1 MVYKIKN
8 IKRRKSLNKMRS
20 KNLVSIKKLKKYIKK
35 YYILIILNILL
46 ALVSSAVSAAPVTL
60 IKKLFD
66 KGIHGKN
73 ETAILYAVGGMILL
87 SILGA
92 FLVYWTTM
100 LSGKISSSI
109 YKNIV
114 DDLYVKI
121 QSLDMEYFSRTKVGE
136 LMTKVLND
144 PANVNTFILE
154 FFEFLKYI
162 FTAISYLVIAIHTDW
177 KLTIGM
183 FVSAPILMI
192 TVKKYSKKLKK
203 SGKERQETT
212 GILNSKLQETL
223 SGIRV
228 IRAFATEK
236 QEIHNFK
243 KISLELKKVVMKT
256 VGYNAKSNSVSEA
269 LNYIMVAIL
278 LLFGGYR
285 ILRGRVFTT
294 GDFITIMTSI
304 GSMYTP
310 IRRSANIYNSLSTNI
325 PSIGRIFEILDVV
338 PEIADAPDCVKFEEF
353 RSDITFENVDF
364 RYKDNDEKILKNIN
378 LVAKKGETVALV
390 GNSGGGKSTLV
401 NLIPRFFDVDA
412 GMITIDGINVKDYKI
427 KSLRKKIGIVPQETF
442 LFGGT
447 VLENIKYGNQKASV
461 EEVIEAAKKAN
472 AHEFIEKLEQGY
484 ETEIGER
491 GVKLSGGQKQRIS
504 IARAI
509 LENPQIL
516 ILDEATS
523 ALDNESEQLV
533 QDALEKLMKGKTTF
547 VIAHRLSTIINSDK
561 IVVIQQGEIKEVGSH
576 EELLDKDGI
585 YKSLY
590 NKSFK
595 N

>member
-1 MVYKIKN
+1 MKILKSEDFLMV
-8 IKRRKSLNKMRS
+8 
-20 KNLVSIKKLKKYIKK
+20 KKLKKYVKK

-46 ALVSSAVSAAPVTL
+46 ALVSSAVSATPVTL
-60 IKKLFD
+60 IKRLFD
-66 KGIHGKN
+66 RGIQGKD
-73 ETAILYAVGGMILL
+73 EKDILYAAGGMILL
-87 SILGA
+87 SVLGA
-92 FLVYWTTM
+92 FLVYWTTI

-121 QSLDMEYFSRTKVGE
+121 QSLDMEYFSTTKVGE

-154 FFEFLKYI
+154 FFEFLKYV
-162 FTAISYLVIAIHTDW
+162 FTAISYLVIAIRIDW
-177 KLTIGM
+177 KLTLGM
-183 FVSAPILMI
+183 FIVAPILMT

-203 SGKERQETT
+203 SGKERQEAT
-212 GILNSKLQETL
+212 GTLNSKLQETL

-269 LNYIMVAIL
+269 LNYVMMAIL

-294 GDFITIMTSI
+294 GDFLTIMSAI

-310 IRRSANIYNSLSTNI
+310 VRRSANIYNSLSTNI

-338 PEIADAPDCVKFEEF
+338 PEIADAPDCVNFEEF
-353 RSDITFENVDF
+353 KSDITFENADF
-364 RYKDNDEKILKNIN
+364 SYKDSDEKVLKNIN

-401 NLIPRFFDVDA
+401 NLIPRFFDVT
-412 GMITIDGINVKDYKI
+412 GGKITIDGIDVKNYKI

-447 VLENIKYGNQKASV
+447 ILENIRYANQNASV
-461 EEVIEAAKKAN
+461 EEVVEAAKMAN

-491 GVKLSGGQKQRIS
+491 GIKLSGGQKQRIS

-561 IVVIQQGEIKEVGSH
+561 IVVIQQGEIRETGTH

>member
-1 MVYKIKN
+1 MKILKSEDFLMV
-8 IKRRKSLNKMRS
+8 
-20 KNLVSIKKLKKYIKK
+20 KKLKKYVKK

-46 ALVSSAVSAAPVTL
+46 ALVSSAVSATPVTL
-60 IKKLFD
+60 IKRLFD
-66 KGIHGKN
+66 RGIQGKD
-73 ETAILYAVGGMILL
+73 EKDILYAAGGMILL
-87 SILGA
+87 SVLGA
-92 FLVYWTTM
+92 FLVYWTTI

-121 QSLDMEYFSRTKVGE
+121 QSLDMEYFSTTKVGE

-154 FFEFLKYI
+154 FFEFLKYV
-162 FTAISYLVIAIHTDW
+162 FTAISYLVIAIRIDW
-177 KLTIGM
+177 KLTLGM
-183 FVSAPILMI
+183 FIVAPILMT

-203 SGKERQETT
+203 SGKERQEAT
-212 GILNSKLQETL
+212 GTLNSKLQETL

-243 KISLELKKVVMKT
+243 KISLELKKVVMKP

-269 LNYIMVAIL
+269 LNYVMMAIL

-294 GDFITIMTSI
+294 GDFLTIMSAI

-310 IRRSANIYNSLSTNI
+310 VRRSANIYNSLSTNI

-338 PEIADAPDCVKFEEF
+338 PEIADAPDCVNFEEF
-353 RSDITFENVDF
+353 KSDITFENADF
-364 RYKDNDEKILKNIN
+364 SYKDSDEKVLKNIN

-401 NLIPRFFDVDA
+401 NLIPRFFDVT
-412 GMITIDGINVKDYKI
+412 GGKITIDGIDVKNYKI

-447 VLENIKYGNQKASV
+447 ILENIRYANQNASV

-491 GVKLSGGQKQRIS
+491 GIKLSGGQKQRIS

-561 IVVIQQGEIKEVGSH
+561 IVVIQQGEIRETGTH
-576 EELLDKDGI
+576 EELLNKDGI

>member
-1 MVYKIKN
+1 MKILKSEDFLMV
-8 IKRRKSLNKMRS
+8 
-20 KNLVSIKKLKKYIKK
+20 KKLKKYVKK

-46 ALVSSAVSAAPVTL
+46 ALISSAVSAAPVTL

-338 PEIADAPDCVKFEEF
+338 PEIADAPDCVNFEEF

>member
-1 MVYKIKN
+1 MKILKSEDFLMV
-8 IKRRKSLNKMRS
+8 
-20 KNLVSIKKLKKYIKK
+20 KKLKKYIKK

-269 LNYIMVAIL
+269 LNYVMMAIL

-294 GDFITIMTSI
+294 GDFLTIMSAI

-310 IRRSANIYNSLSTNI
+310 VRRSANIYNSLSTNI

>member
-1 MVYKIKN
+1 MKILKSEDFLMV
-8 IKRRKSLNKMRS
+8 
-20 KNLVSIKKLKKYIKK
+20 KKLKKYVKK

-46 ALVSSAVSAAPVTL
+46 ALVSSAVSATPVTL
-60 IKKLFD
+60 IKRLFD
-66 KGIHGKN
+66 RGIQGKD
-73 ETAILYAVGGMILL
+73 EKDILYAAGGMILL
-87 SILGA
+87 SVLGA
-92 FLVYWTTM
+92 FLVYWTTI

-162 FTAISYLVIAIHTDW
+162 FTAISFLVIAIHTDW

-294 GDFITIMTSI
+294 GDFLTIMSAI

-310 IRRSANIYNSLSTNI
+310 VRRSANIYNSLSTNI

>member
-1 MVYKIKN
+1 MKILKSEDFLMV
-8 IKRRKSLNKMRS
+8 
-20 KNLVSIKKLKKYIKK
+20 KKLKKYIKK

-338 PEIADAPDCVKFEEF
+338 PEIADVPDCIKFEEF

-412 GMITIDGINVKDYKI
+412 GMITIDGINVKNYKI

>member
-1 MVYKIKN
+1 MKILKSEDFLMV
-8 IKRRKSLNKMRS
+8 
-20 KNLVSIKKLKKYIKK
+20 KKLKKYVKK

-46 ALVSSAVSAAPVTL
+46 ALVSSAVSATPVTL
-60 IKKLFD
+60 IKRLFD
-66 KGIHGKN
+66 RGIQGKD
-73 ETAILYAVGGMILL
+73 EKDILYAAGGMILL
-87 SILGA
+87 SVLGA
-92 FLVYWTTM
+92 FLVYWTTI

-121 QSLDMEYFSRTKVGE
+121 QSLDMEYFSTTKVGE

-154 FFEFLKYI
+154 FFEFLKYV
-162 FTAISYLVIAIHTDW
+162 FTAISYLVIAIRIDW
-177 KLTIGM
+177 KLTLGM
-183 FVSAPILMI
+183 FIVAPILMT

-203 SGKERQETT
+203 SGKERQEAT
-212 GILNSKLQETL
+212 GTLNSKLQETL

-236 QEIHNFK
+236 QEIRNFK

-269 LNYIMVAIL
+269 LNYVMMAIL

-294 GDFITIMTSI
+294 GDFLTIMSAI

-310 IRRSANIYNSLSTNI
+310 VRRSANIYNSLSTNI

-338 PEIADAPDCVKFEEF
+338 PEIADAPDCVNFEEF
-353 RSDITFENVDF
+353 KSDITFENADF
-364 RYKDNDEKILKNIN
+364 SYKDSDEKVLKNIN

-401 NLIPRFFDVDA
+401 NLIPRFFDVT
-412 GMITIDGINVKDYKI
+412 GGKITIDGIDVKNYKI

-447 VLENIKYGNQKASV
+447 ILENIRYANQNASV
-461 EEVIEAAKKAN
+461 EEVVEAAKMAN

-491 GVKLSGGQKQRIS
+491 GIKLSGGQKQRIS

-561 IVVIQQGEIKEVGSH
+561 IIVIQQGEIRETGTH

>member
-1 MVYKIKN
+1 MKILKSEDFLMV
-8 IKRRKSLNKMRS
+8 
-20 KNLVSIKKLKKYIKK
+20 KKLKKYVKK

-46 ALVSSAVSAAPVTL
+46 ALVSSAVSATPVTL
-60 IKKLFD
+60 IKRLFD
-66 KGIHGKN
+66 RGIQGKD
-73 ETAILYAVGGMILL
+73 EKDILYAAGGMILL
-87 SILGA
+87 SVLGA
-92 FLVYWTTM
+92 FLVYWTTI

-121 QSLDMEYFSRTKVGE
+121 QSLDMEYFSTTKVGE

-154 FFEFLKYI
+154 FFEFIKYV
-162 FTAISYLVIAIHTDW
+162 FTAISYLVIAIRIDW
-177 KLTIGM
+177 KLTLGM
-183 FVSAPILMI
+183 FIVAPILMT

-203 SGKERQETT
+203 SGKERQEAT
-212 GILNSKLQETL
+212 GTLNSKLQETL

-236 QEIHNFK
+236 QEIRNFK

-269 LNYIMVAIL
+269 LNYVMMAIL

-294 GDFITIMTSI
+294 GDFLTIMSAI

-310 IRRSANIYNSLSTNI
+310 VRRSANIYNSLSTNI

-338 PEIADAPDCVKFEEF
+338 PEIADAPDCVNFEEF
-353 RSDITFENVDF
+353 KSDITFENADF
-364 RYKDNDEKILKNIN
+364 SYKDSDEKVLKNIN

-401 NLIPRFFDVDA
+401 NLIPRFFDVT
-412 GMITIDGINVKDYKI
+412 GGKITIDGIDVKNYKI

-447 VLENIKYGNQKASV
+447 ILENIRYANKNASV

-491 GVKLSGGQKQRIS
+491 GIKLSGGQKQRIS

-561 IVVIQQGEIKEVGSH
+561 IVVIQQGEIRETGTH
-576 EELLDKDGI
+576 EELLNKDGI

>member
-1 MVYKIKN
+1 MKILKSEDFLMV
-8 IKRRKSLNKMRS
+8 
-20 KNLVSIKKLKKYIKK
+20 KKLKKYVKK

-60 IKKLFD
+60 IKRLFD
-66 KGIHGKN
+66 RGIQGKD
-73 ETAILYAVGGMILL
+73 EKDILYAAGGMILL
-87 SILGA
+87 SVLGA
-92 FLVYWTTM
+92 FLVYWTTI

-121 QSLDMEYFSRTKVGE
+121 QSLDMEYFSTTKVGE

-154 FFEFLKYI
+154 FFEFLKYV
-162 FTAISYLVIAIHTDW
+162 FTAISYLVIAIRIDW
-177 KLTIGM
+177 KLTLGM
-183 FVSAPILMI
+183 FIVAPILMT

-203 SGKERQETT
+203 SGKERQEAT
-212 GILNSKLQETL
+212 GTLNSKLQETL

-236 QEIHNFK
+236 QEIRNFK

-269 LNYIMVAIL
+269 LNYVMMAIL

-294 GDFITIMTSI
+294 GDFLTIMSAI

-310 IRRSANIYNSLSTNI
+310 VRRSANIYNSLSTNI

-338 PEIADAPDCVKFEEF
+338 PEIADTPDCIKFEEF
-353 RSDITFENVDF
+353 KSDITFENVDF
-364 RYKDNDEKILKNIN
+364 SYKDSDEKVLKNIN

-401 NLIPRFFDVDA
+401 NLIPRFFDVT
-412 GMITIDGINVKDYKI
+412 GGKITIDGVDVKNYKI

-447 VLENIKYGNQKASV
+447 ILENIKYANQNASV
-461 EEVIEAAKKAN
+461 EEVIEAAKMAN

-491 GVKLSGGQKQRIS
+491 GIKLSGGQKQRIS

-561 IVVIQQGEIKEVGSH
+561 IVVIQQGEIRETGTH
-576 EELLDKDGI
+576 EELLNKDGI

>member
-1 MVYKIKN
+1 MKILKSEDFLMV
-8 IKRRKSLNKMRS
+8 
-20 KNLVSIKKLKKYIKK
+20 KKLKKYIKK
-35 YYILIILNILL
+35 YYVLIILNILL

-66 KGIHGKN
+66 KGIHEKN

-447 VLENIKYGNQKASV
+447 VLENIKYGNQQASV

>member
-1 MVYKIKN
+1 MKILKSEDFLMV
-8 IKRRKSLNKMRS
+8 
-20 KNLVSIKKLKKYIKK
+20 KKLKKYIKK
-35 YYILIILNILL
+35 YYLLIILNMIL
-46 ALVSSAVSAAPVTL
+46 AMVSSIVSVSPL
-60 IKKLFD
+60 ILVKRLVD
-66 KGIHGKN
+66 QGILGSN
-73 ETAILYAVGGMILL
+73 EKDILYAAGGMICLAVIGAVLIYWNGIL
-87 SILGA
+87 SVI
-92 FLVYWTTM
+92 
-100 LSGKISSSI
+100 ISSSI
-109 YKNIV
+109 YKNIT

-136 LMTKVLND
+136 LMIKVLND
-144 PANVNTFILE
+144 PSNVNYLIIESFNMVSE
-154 FFEFLKYI
+154 VFR
-162 FTAISYLVIAIHTDW
+162 AIVCLVIAFYKDW
-177 KLTIGM
+177 KLTLGVLVI
-183 FVSAPILMI
+183 APILMV
-192 TVKKYSKKLKK
+192 TVKRYSKKLKK
-203 SGKERQETT
+203 SGRARQEAT

-228 IRAFATEK
+228 IKAFAMEK
-236 QEIHNFK
+236 EEIKDFK
-243 KISLELKKVVMKT
+243 KKSMELKRV
-256 VGYNAKSNSVSEA
+256 ALKSARYTSKSSAISEA
-269 LNYIMVAIL
+269 INYIMVAML
-278 LLFGGYR
+278 LMFGGFR
-285 ILRGRVFTT
+285 VLRGNHFTT
-294 GDFITIMTSI
+294 GDFITIVGAIS
-304 GSMYTP
+304 SMYTP
-310 IRRSANIYNSLSTNI
+310 VKRAISRYNEISMNI

-338 PEIADAPDCVKFEEF
+338 PEIADAPECVKFEEF

-364 RYKDNDEKILKNIN
+364 SYKDNDEKILKNIN

-561 IVVIQQGEIKEVGSH
+561 IVVIQQGEINEVGTH

>member
-1 MVYKIKN
+1 MKILKSEDFLMV
-8 IKRRKSLNKMRS
+8 
-20 KNLVSIKKLKKYIKK
+20 KKLKKYVKK

-46 ALVSSAVSAAPVTL
+46 ALVSSAVSATPVTL
-60 IKKLFD
+60 IKRLFD
-66 KGIHGKN
+66 RGIQGKD
-73 ETAILYAVGGMILL
+73 EKDILYAAGGMILL
-87 SILGA
+87 SVLGA
-92 FLVYWTTM
+92 FLVYWTTI

-121 QSLDMEYFSRTKVGE
+121 QSLDMEYFSTTKVGE

-154 FFEFLKYI
+154 FFEFLKYV
-162 FTAISYLVIAIHTDW
+162 FTAISYLVIAIRIDW
-177 KLTIGM
+177 KLTLGM
-183 FVSAPILMI
+183 FIVAPILMT

-203 SGKERQETT
+203 SGKERQEAT
-212 GILNSKLQETL
+212 GTLNSKLQETL

-236 QEIHNFK
+236 QEIRNFK

-269 LNYIMVAIL
+269 LNYVMMAIL

-294 GDFITIMTSI
+294 GDFLTIMSAI

-310 IRRSANIYNSLSTNI
+310 VRRSANIYNSLSTNI

-338 PEIADAPDCVKFEEF
+338 PEIADAPDCIKFEEF
-353 RSDITFENVDF
+353 KSDITFENADF
-364 RYKDNDEKILKNIN
+364 SYKDSDEKVLKNIN

-401 NLIPRFFDVDA
+401 NLIPRFFDVT
-412 GMITIDGINVKDYKI
+412 GGKITIDGIDVKNYKI

-447 VLENIKYGNQKASV
+447 ILENIRYANQNASV
-461 EEVIEAAKKAN
+461 EEVVEAAKMAN

-491 GVKLSGGQKQRIS
+491 GIKLSGGQKQRIS

-561 IVVIQQGEIKEVGSH
+561 IIVIQQGEIRETGTH

>member
-1 MVYKIKN
+1 MKILKSEDFLMV
-8 IKRRKSLNKMRS
+8 
-20 KNLVSIKKLKKYIKK
+20 KKLKKYIKK

-338 PEIADAPDCVKFEEF
+338 PEIADAPDCIKFEEF

-412 GMITIDGINVKDYKI
+412 GMITIDGINVKNYKI

>member
-1 MVYKIKN
+1 MKILKSEDFLMV
-8 IKRRKSLNKMRS
+8 
-20 KNLVSIKKLKKYIKK
+20 KKLKKYIKK
-35 YYILIILNILL
+35 YYLLIILNMVL
-46 ALVSSAVSAAPVTL
+46 AMVSSIVSVSPL
-60 IKKLFD
+60 ILVKRLVD
-66 KGIHGKN
+66 QGILGSN
-73 ETAILYAVGGMILL
+73 EKDILYAAGGMICLAVIGAILIYWNGIL
-87 SILGA
+87 SVI
-92 FLVYWTTM
+92 
-100 LSGKISSSI
+100 ISSSI
-109 YKNIV
+109 YKNIT

-121 QSLDMEYFSRTKVGE
+121 QSLDMEYFSRTKIGE
-136 LMTKVLND
+136 LMIKVLND
-144 PANVNTFILE
+144 PSNVN
-154 FFEFLKYI
+154 
-162 FTAISYLVIAIHTDW
+162 YLIIESFNMVSEVFRAVVCLIIAFYKDW
-177 KLTIGM
+177 KLTLGVLI
-183 FVSAPILMI
+183 FAPVLLTI
-192 TVKKYSKKLKK
+192 VKRYSRRLKRA
-203 SGKERQETT
+203 GRARQEAT
-212 GILNSKLQETL
+212 GTLNSKLQETL

-228 IRAFATEK
+228 IKAFAMEK
-236 QEIHNFK
+236 EEIKDFK
-243 KISLELKKVVMKT
+243 KKSMELKRV
-256 VGYNAKSNSVSEA
+256 ALKSARYTSKSSAISEA
-269 LNYIMVAIL
+269 INYIMVAML
-278 LLFGGYR
+278 LMFGGFR
-285 ILRGRVFTT
+285 VLRGNHFTT
-294 GDFITIMTSI
+294 GDFITIVGAIS
-304 GSMYTP
+304 SMYTP
-310 IRRSANIYNSLSTNI
+310 VKRAISRYNEISMNI

-338 PEIADAPDCVKFEEF
+338 PEIADVPDCVKFEEF

>member
-1 MVYKIKN
+1 MKIL
-8 IKRRKSLNKMRS
+8 KSEDFLM
-20 KNLVSIKKLKKYIKK
+20 LKKLKKYIKK
-35 YYILIILNILL
+35 YYLIIILNMVL
-46 ALVSSAVSAAPVTL
+46 AMVSSIVSVSPL
-60 IKKLFD
+60 ILVKRLVD
-66 KGIHGKN
+66 QGILGSN
-73 ETAILYAVGGMILL
+73 EKDILYAAGGMIFLAVIGAVLIYWNGIL
-87 SILGA
+87 SVI
-92 FLVYWTTM
+92 
-100 LSGKISSSI
+100 ISSSI
-109 YKNIV
+109 YKNIT

-121 QSLDMEYFSRTKVGE
+121 QSLDMEYFSRTKIGE

-144 PANVNTFILE
+144 PSNVNYLIIESFNLLSE
-154 FFEFLKYI
+154 VFR
-162 FTAISYLVIAIHTDW
+162 AIVCLIIAFYKDW
-177 KLTIGM
+177 KLTLGVLVI
-183 FVSAPILMI
+183 APILI
-192 TVKKYSKKLKK
+192 VTVKRYSKKLKK
-203 SGKERQETT
+203 SGRARQEAT

-228 IRAFATEK
+228 IKAFAMEK
-236 QEIHNFK
+236 EEIRDFRK
-243 KISLELKKVVMKT
+243 KSLELKKV
-256 VGYNAKSNSVSEA
+256 ALKSARYTSKSSAISEA
-269 LNYIMVAIL
+269 INYIMVAML
-278 LLFGGYR
+278 LMFGGFR
-285 ILRGRVFTT
+285 VLRGNHFTT
-294 GDFITIMTSI
+294 GDFITIVGAIS
-304 GSMYTP
+304 SMYTP
-310 IRRSANIYNSLSTNI
+310 VKRAISRYNEISMNI

-378 LVAKKGETVALV
+378 MVAKKGETVALV

-561 IVVIQQGEIKEVGSH
+561 IVVIQQGEIRETGTH
-576 EELLDKDGI
+576 EELLNKDGI

>member
-1 MVYKIKN
+1 MKILKSEDFLMV
-8 IKRRKSLNKMRS
+8 
-20 KNLVSIKKLKKYIKK
+20 KKLKKYIKK
-35 YYILIILNILL
+35 YYVLIILNILL

-73 ETAILYAVGGMILL
+73 ERAILYAVGGMILL

-364 RYKDNDEKILKNIN
+364 SYKDNDEKILKNIN

-412 GMITIDGINVKDYKI
+412 GMITIDGINVKNYKI

-447 VLENIKYGNQKASV
+447 VLENIRYGNQKASV

-561 IVVIQQGEIKEVGSH
+561 IVVIQQGEIKEVGTH

>member
-1 MVYKIKN
+1 MKILKSEDFLMV
-8 IKRRKSLNKMRS
+8 
-20 KNLVSIKKLKKYIKK
+20 KKLKKYVKK

-46 ALVSSAVSAAPVTL
+46 ALVSSAVSATPVTL
-60 IKKLFD
+60 IKRLFD
-66 KGIHGKN
+66 RGIQGKD
-73 ETAILYAVGGMILL
+73 EKDILYAAGGMILL
-87 SILGA
+87 SVLGA
-92 FLVYWTTM
+92 FLVYWTTI

-121 QSLDMEYFSRTKVGE
+121 QSLDMEYFSTTKVGE

-154 FFEFLKYI
+154 FFEFLKYV
-162 FTAISYLVIAIHTDW
+162 FTAISYLVIAIRIDW
-177 KLTIGM
+177 KLTLGM
-183 FVSAPILMI
+183 FIVAPILMT

-203 SGKERQETT
+203 SGKERQEAT
-212 GILNSKLQETL
+212 GTLNSKLQETL

-269 LNYIMVAIL
+269 LNYVMMAIL

-294 GDFITIMTSI
+294 GDFLTIMSAI

-310 IRRSANIYNSLSTNI
+310 VRRSANIYNSLSTNI

-412 GMITIDGINVKDYKI
+412 GEISIDGINVKDYKI

-447 VLENIKYGNQKASV
+447 VLENIRYGNQQASV

-561 IVVIQQGEIKEVGSH
+561 IVVIQQGEIRETGTH
-576 EELLDKDGI
+576 EELLNKDGI

>member
-1 MVYKIKN
+1 MKILKSEDFLMV
-8 IKRRKSLNKMRS
+8 
-20 KNLVSIKKLKKYIKK
+20 KKLKKYVKK

-46 ALVSSAVSAAPVTL
+46 ALVSSAVSATPVTL
-60 IKKLFD
+60 IKRLFD
-66 KGIHGKN
+66 RGIQGKD
-73 ETAILYAVGGMILL
+73 EKDILYAAGGMILL
-87 SILGA
+87 SVLGA
-92 FLVYWTTM
+92 FLVYWTTI

-121 QSLDMEYFSRTKVGE
+121 QSLDMEYFSTTKVGE

-154 FFEFLKYI
+154 FFEFLKYV
-162 FTAISYLVIAIHTDW
+162 FTAISYLVIAIRIDW
-177 KLTIGM
+177 KLTLGM
-183 FVSAPILMI
+183 FIVAPILMT

-203 SGKERQETT
+203 SGKERQEAT
-212 GILNSKLQETL
+212 GTLNSKLQETL

-228 IRAFATEK
+228 RRAFATEK

-269 LNYIMVAIL
+269 LNYVMMAIL

-294 GDFITIMTSI
+294 GDFLTIMSAI

-310 IRRSANIYNSLSTNI
+310 VRRSANIYNSLSTNI

-338 PEIADAPDCVKFEEF
+338 PEIADAPDCVNFEEF
-353 RSDITFENVDF
+353 KSDITFENADF
-364 RYKDNDEKILKNIN
+364 SYKDSDEKVLKNIN

-401 NLIPRFFDVDA
+401 NLIPRFFDVT
-412 GMITIDGINVKDYKI
+412 GGKITIDGIDVKNYKI

-447 VLENIKYGNQKASV
+447 ILENIRYANQNASV

-491 GVKLSGGQKQRIS
+491 GIKLSGGQKQRIS

-561 IVVIQQGEIKEVGSH
+561 IVVIQQGEIRETGTH

>member
-1 MVYKIKN
+1 MKILKSEDFLMV
-8 IKRRKSLNKMRS
+8 
-20 KNLVSIKKLKKYIKK
+20 KKLKKYVKK

-46 ALVSSAVSAAPVTL
+46 ALVSSAVSATPVTL
-60 IKKLFD
+60 IKRLFD
-66 KGIHGKN
+66 RGIQGKD
-73 ETAILYAVGGMILL
+73 EKDILYAAGGMILL
-87 SILGA
+87 SVLGA
-92 FLVYWTTM
+92 FLVYWTTI

-121 QSLDMEYFSRTKVGE
+121 QSLDMEYFSTTKVGE

-154 FFEFLKYI
+154 FFEFLKYV
-162 FTAISYLVIAIHTDW
+162 FTAISYLVIAIRIDW
-177 KLTIGM
+177 KLTLGM
-183 FVSAPILMI
+183 FIVAPILMT

-203 SGKERQETT
+203 SGKERQEAT
-212 GILNSKLQETL
+212 GTLNSKLQETL

-269 LNYIMVAIL
+269 LNYVMMAIL

-294 GDFITIMTSI
+294 GDFLTIMSAI

-310 IRRSANIYNSLSTNI
+310 VRRSANIYNSLSTNI

-338 PEIADAPDCVKFEEF
+338 PEIADAPECVKFEEF

-378 LVAKKGETVALV
+378 MVAKKGETVALV

-412 GMITIDGINVKDYKI
+412 GEISIDGINVKDYKI

-561 IVVIQQGEIKEVGSH
+561 IVVIQQGEIRETGTH
-576 EELLDKDGI
+576 EELLNKDGI

>member
-1 MVYKIKN
+1 MKILKSEDFLMV
-8 IKRRKSLNKMRS
+8 
-20 KNLVSIKKLKKYIKK
+20 KKLKKYIKK
-35 YYILIILNILL
+35 YYLLIILNMVL
-46 ALVSSAVSAAPVTL
+46 AMVSSIVSVSPL
-60 IKKLFD
+60 ILVKRLVD
-66 KGIHGKN
+66 QGILGSN
-73 ETAILYAVGGMILL
+73 EKDILYAAGGMICLAVIGAILIYWNGIL
-87 SILGA
+87 SVI
-92 FLVYWTTM
+92 
-100 LSGKISSSI
+100 ISSSI
-109 YKNIV
+109 YKNIT

-121 QSLDMEYFSRTKVGE
+121 QSLDIEYFSRTKIGE
-136 LMTKVLND
+136 LMIKVLND
-144 PANVNTFILE
+144 PSNVN
-154 FFEFLKYI
+154 
-162 FTAISYLVIAIHTDW
+162 YLIIESFNMVSEVFRAVVCLIIAFYKDW
-177 KLTIGM
+177 KLTLGVLVI
-183 FVSAPILMI
+183 APILMV
-192 TVKKYSKKLKK
+192 TVKRYSKKLKK
-203 SGKERQETT
+203 SGRARQEAT

-228 IRAFATEK
+228 IKAFAMEK
-236 QEIHNFK
+236 EEIKDFK
-243 KISLELKKVVMKT
+243 KKSMELKRV
-256 VGYNAKSNSVSEA
+256 ALKSARYTSKSSAISEA
-269 LNYIMVAIL
+269 INYIMVAML
-278 LLFGGYR
+278 LMFGGFR
-285 ILRGRVFTT
+285 VLRGNHFTT
-294 GDFITIMTSI
+294 GDFITIVGAIS
-304 GSMYTP
+304 SMYTP
-310 IRRSANIYNSLSTNI
+310 VKRAISRYNEISMNI

>member
-1 MVYKIKN
+1 MKILKSEDFLMV
-8 IKRRKSLNKMRS
+8 
-20 KNLVSIKKLKKYIKK
+20 KKLKKYIKK
-35 YYILIILNILL
+35 YYLLIVLNMLL
-46 ALVSSAVSAAPVTL
+46 ALVSSAVSISPLGL
-60 IKKLFD
+60 IKRLVD
-66 KGIHGKN
+66 AGILGSN
-73 ETAILYAVGGMILL
+73 EKDILYAAGGMICLAVIGAILIYWNGIL
-87 SILGA
+87 SVI
-92 FLVYWTTM
+92 
-100 LSGKISSSI
+100 ISSSI
-109 YKNIV
+109 YKNIT

-121 QSLDMEYFSRTKVGE
+121 QSLDMEYFSRTKIGE
-136 LMTKVLND
+136 LMIKVLND
-144 PANVNTFILE
+144 PSNVN
-154 FFEFLKYI
+154 
-162 FTAISYLVIAIHTDW
+162 YLIIESFNMVSEVFRAVVCLIIAFYKDW
-177 KLTIGM
+177 KLTLGVLVI
-183 FVSAPILMI
+183 APILMV
-192 TVKKYSKKLKK
+192 TVKRYSKKLKK
-203 SGKERQETT
+203 SGRARQEAT

-228 IRAFATEK
+228 IKAFTMEK
-236 QEIHNFK
+236 EEIKDFK
-243 KISLELKKVVMKT
+243 KKSMELKRV
-256 VGYNAKSNSVSEA
+256 ALKSARYTSKSSAISEA
-269 LNYIMVAIL
+269 INYIMVAML
-278 LLFGGYR
+278 LMFGGFR
-285 ILRGRVFTT
+285 VLRGNHFTT
-294 GDFITIMTSI
+294 GDFITIVGAIS
-304 GSMYTP
+304 SMYTP
-310 IRRSANIYNSLSTNI
+310 VKRAISRYNEISMNI

-338 PEIADAPDCVKFEEF
+338 PEIADAPDCVNFEEF
-353 RSDITFENVDF
+353 RSDITFESVDF

-412 GMITIDGINVKDYKI
+412 GEISIDGINVKDYKI

-447 VLENIKYGNQKASV
+447 VLENIRYGNQQASV

>member
-1 MVYKIKN
+1 MKILKSEDFLMV
-8 IKRRKSLNKMRS
+8 
-20 KNLVSIKKLKKYIKK
+20 KKLKKYIKK
-35 YYILIILNILL
+35 YYLLIILNMVL
-46 ALVSSAVSAAPVTL
+46 AMVSSIVSVSPL
-60 IKKLFD
+60 ILVKRLVD
-66 KGIHGKN
+66 QGILGSN
-73 ETAILYAVGGMILL
+73 EKDILYAAGGMICLAVIGAILIYWNGIL
-87 SILGA
+87 SVI
-92 FLVYWTTM
+92 
-100 LSGKISSSI
+100 ISSSI
-109 YKNIV
+109 YKNIT

-121 QSLDMEYFSRTKVGE
+121 QSLDMEYFSRTKIGE
-136 LMTKVLND
+136 LMIKVLND
-144 PANVNTFILE
+144 PSNVN
-154 FFEFLKYI
+154 
-162 FTAISYLVIAIHTDW
+162 YLIIESFNMVSEVFRAVVCLIIAFYKDW
-177 KLTIGM
+177 KLTLGVLVI
-183 FVSAPILMI
+183 APILMV
-192 TVKKYSKKLKK
+192 TVKRYSKKLKK
-203 SGKERQETT
+203 SGRARQEAT

-228 IRAFATEK
+228 IKAFAMEK
-236 QEIHNFK
+236 EEIKDFK
-243 KISLELKKVVMKT
+243 KKSMELKRV
-256 VGYNAKSNSVSEA
+256 ALKSARYTSKSSAISEA
-269 LNYIMVAIL
+269 INYIMVAML
-278 LLFGGYR
+278 LMFGGFR
-285 ILRGRVFTT
+285 VLRGNHFTT
-294 GDFITIMTSI
+294 GDFITIVGAIS
-304 GSMYTP
+304 SMYTP
-310 IRRSANIYNSLSTNI
+310 VKRAISRYNEISMNI

-338 PEIADAPDCVKFEEF
+338 PEIADAPECVKFEEF

-447 VLENIKYGNQKASV
+447 VLENIRYGNQQASV

>member
-1 MVYKIKN
+1 MKILKSEDFLMV
-8 IKRRKSLNKMRS
+8 
-20 KNLVSIKKLKKYIKK
+20 KKLKKYVKK

-60 IKKLFD
+60 IKRLFD
-66 KGIHGKN
+66 RGIQGKD
-73 ETAILYAVGGMILL
+73 EKDILYAAGGMILL
-87 SILGA
+87 SVLGA
-92 FLVYWTTM
+92 FLVYWTTI

-121 QSLDMEYFSRTKVGE
+121 QSLDMEYFSTTKVGE

-154 FFEFLKYI
+154 FFEFLKYV
-162 FTAISYLVIAIHTDW
+162 FTAISYLVIAIRIDW
-177 KLTIGM
+177 KLTLGM
-183 FVSAPILMI
+183 FIVAPILMT

-203 SGKERQETT
+203 SGKERQEAT
-212 GILNSKLQETL
+212 GTLNSKLQETL

-236 QEIHNFK
+236 QEIRNFK

-269 LNYIMVAIL
+269 LNYVMMAIL

-294 GDFITIMTSI
+294 GDFLTIMSAI

-310 IRRSANIYNSLSTNI
+310 VRRSANIYNSLSTNI

-338 PEIADAPDCVKFEEF
+338 PEIADTPDCIKFEEF
-353 RSDITFENVDF
+353 KSDITFENVDF
-364 RYKDNDEKILKNIN
+364 SYKDSDEKVLKNIN

-401 NLIPRFFDVDA
+401 NLIPRFFDVT
-412 GMITIDGINVKDYKI
+412 GGKITIDGIDVKNYKI

-447 VLENIKYGNQKASV
+447 ILENIKYANQNASV
-461 EEVIEAAKKAN
+461 EEVVEAAKMAN

-491 GVKLSGGQKQRIS
+491 GIKLSGGQKQRIS

-561 IVVIQQGEIKEVGSH
+561 IVVIQQGEIRETGTH

>member
-1 MVYKIKN
+1 MKILKSEDFLMV
-8 IKRRKSLNKMRS
+8 
-20 KNLVSIKKLKKYIKK
+20 KKLKKYVKK

-60 IKKLFD
+60 IKRLFD
-66 KGIHGKN
+66 RGIQGKD
-73 ETAILYAVGGMILL
+73 EKDILYAAGGMILL
-87 SILGA
+87 SVLGA
-92 FLVYWTTM
+92 FLVYWTTI

-121 QSLDMEYFSRTKVGE
+121 QSLDMEYFSTTKVGE

-154 FFEFLKYI
+154 FFEFLKYV
-162 FTAISYLVIAIHTDW
+162 FTAISYLVIAIRIDW
-177 KLTIGM
+177 KLTLGM
-183 FVSAPILMI
+183 FIVAPILMT

-203 SGKERQETT
+203 SGKERQEAT
-212 GILNSKLQETL
+212 GTLNSKLQETL

-236 QEIHNFK
+236 QEIRNFK

-269 LNYIMVAIL
+269 LNYVMMAIL

-294 GDFITIMTSI
+294 GDFLTIMSAI

-310 IRRSANIYNSLSTNI
+310 VRRSANIYNSLSTNI

-338 PEIADAPDCVKFEEF
+338 PEIADAPDCIKFEEF
-353 RSDITFENVDF
+353 KSDITFENVDF
-364 RYKDNDEKILKNIN
+364 SYKDSDENVLKNIN

-401 NLIPRFFDVDA
+401 NLIPRFFDVT
-412 GMITIDGINVKDYKI
+412 GGKITIDGIDVKNYKI

-447 VLENIKYGNQKASV
+447 ILENIRYANQNASV
-461 EEVIEAAKKAN
+461 EEVVEAAKMAN

-491 GVKLSGGQKQRIS
+491 GIKLSGGQKQRIS

-561 IVVIQQGEIKEVGSH
+561 IIVIQQGEIRETGTH

>member
-1 MVYKIKN
+1 MKILKSEDFLMV
-8 IKRRKSLNKMRS
+8 
-20 KNLVSIKKLKKYIKK
+20 KKLKKYIKK
-35 YYILIILNILL
+35 YYVLIILNILL

-162 FTAISYLVIAIHTDW
+162 FTAISFLVIAIHTDW

-533 QDALEKLMKGKTTF
+533 QDALEELMKGKTTF

>member
-1 MVYKIKN
+1 MKILKSEDFLMV
-8 IKRRKSLNKMRS
+8 
-20 KNLVSIKKLKKYIKK
+20 KKLKKYVKK

-46 ALVSSAVSAAPVTL
+46 ALVSSAVSATPVTL
-60 IKKLFD
+60 IKRLFD
-66 KGIHGKN
+66 RGIQGKD
-73 ETAILYAVGGMILL
+73 EKDILYAAGGMILL
-87 SILGA
+87 SVLGA
-92 FLVYWTTM
+92 FLVYWTTI

-121 QSLDMEYFSRTKVGE
+121 QSLDMEYFSTTKVGE

-154 FFEFLKYI
+154 FFEFLKYV
-162 FTAISYLVIAIHTDW
+162 FTAISYLVIAIRIDW
-177 KLTIGM
+177 KLTLGM
-183 FVSAPILMI
+183 FIVAPILMT

-203 SGKERQETT
+203 SGKERQEAT
-212 GILNSKLQETL
+212 GTLNSKLQETL

-269 LNYIMVAIL
+269 LNYVMMAIL

-294 GDFITIMTSI
+294 GDFLTIMSAI

-310 IRRSANIYNSLSTNI
+310 VRRSANIYNSLSTNI

-338 PEIADAPDCVKFEEF
+338 PEIADAPDCINFEEF
-353 RSDITFENVDF
+353 KSDITFENADF
-364 RYKDNDEKILKNIN
+364 SYKDSDEKVLKNIN

-401 NLIPRFFDVDA
+401 NLIPRFFDVT
-412 GMITIDGINVKDYKI
+412 GGKITIDGIDVKNYKI

-447 VLENIKYGNQKASV
+447 ILENIRYANQNASV

-491 GVKLSGGQKQRIS
+491 GIKLSGGQKQRIS

-561 IVVIQQGEIKEVGSH
+561 IVVIQQGEIRETGTH
-576 EELLDKDGI
+576 EELLNKDGI

>member
-1 MVYKIKN
+1 MKILKSEDFLMV
-8 IKRRKSLNKMRS
+8 
-20 KNLVSIKKLKKYIKK
+20 KKLKKYVKK

-60 IKKLFD
+60 IKRLFD
-66 KGIHGKN
+66 RGIQGKD
-73 ETAILYAVGGMILL
+73 EKDILYAAGGMILL
-87 SILGA
+87 SVLGA
-92 FLVYWTTM
+92 FLVYWTTI

-121 QSLDMEYFSRTKVGE
+121 QSLDMEYFSTTKVGE

-154 FFEFLKYI
+154 FFEFLKYV
-162 FTAISYLVIAIHTDW
+162 FTAISYLVIAIRIDW
-177 KLTIGM
+177 KLTLGM
-183 FVSAPILMI
+183 FIVAPILMT

-203 SGKERQETT
+203 SGKERQEAT
-212 GILNSKLQETL
+212 GTLNSKLQETL

-236 QEIHNFK
+236 QEIRNFK

-269 LNYIMVAIL
+269 LNYVMMAIL

-294 GDFITIMTSI
+294 GDFLTIMSAI

-310 IRRSANIYNSLSTNI
+310 VRRSANIYNSLSTNI

-338 PEIADAPDCVKFEEF
+338 PEIADAPDCVNFEEF
-353 RSDITFENVDF
+353 KSDITFENADF
-364 RYKDNDEKILKNIN
+364 RYKDSDEKVLKNIN

-401 NLIPRFFDVDA
+401 NLIPRFFDVTS
-412 GMITIDGINVKDYKI
+412 GKIMIDGIDVKNYKI

-447 VLENIKYGNQKASV
+447 VLENIRYGNQHATF

-491 GVKLSGGQKQRIS
+491 GAKLSGGQKQRIS

-523 ALDNESEQLV
+523 ALDNESEKLV
-533 QDALEKLMKGKTTF
+533 QDALEELMKGKTTF

-561 IVVIQQGEIKEVGSH
+561 IVVIQQGEIKEIGTH

>member
-1 MVYKIKN
+1 MKILKSEDFLMV
-8 IKRRKSLNKMRS
+8 
-20 KNLVSIKKLKKYIKK
+20 KKLKKYVKK
-35 YYILIILNILL
+35 YYILIVLNILL
-46 ALVSSAVSAAPVTL
+46 ALVSSAVSATPVTL
-60 IKKLFD
+60 IKRLFD
-66 KGIHGKN
+66 RGIQGKD
-73 ETAILYAVGGMILL
+73 EKDILYAAGGMILL
-87 SILGA
+87 SVLGA
-92 FLVYWTTM
+92 FLVYWTTI

-121 QSLDMEYFSRTKVGE
+121 QSLDMEYFSTTKVGE

-154 FFEFLKYI
+154 FFEFLKYV
-162 FTAISYLVIAIHTDW
+162 FTAISYLVIAIRIDW
-177 KLTIGM
+177 KLTLGM
-183 FVSAPILMI
+183 FIVAPILMT

-203 SGKERQETT
+203 SGKERQEAT
-212 GILNSKLQETL
+212 GTLNSKLQETL

-269 LNYIMVAIL
+269 LNYVMMAIL

-294 GDFITIMTSI
+294 GDFLTIMSAI

-310 IRRSANIYNSLSTNI
+310 VRRSANIYNSLSTNI

-338 PEIADAPDCVKFEEF
+338 PEIADAPDCIKFEEF
-353 RSDITFENVDF
+353 KSDITFENADF
-364 RYKDNDEKILKNIN
+364 SYKDSDEKVLKNIN
-378 LVAKKGETVALV
+378 LIAKKGETVALV

-401 NLIPRFFDVDA
+401 NLIPRFFDVT
-412 GMITIDGINVKDYKI
+412 GGKITIDGIDVKNYKI

-447 VLENIKYGNQKASV
+447 ILENIRYANQNASV
-461 EEVIEAAKKAN
+461 EEVIEAAKMAN

-491 GVKLSGGQKQRIS
+491 GIKLSGGQKQRIS

-523 ALDNESEQLV
+523 ALDNESEHLV
-533 QDALEKLMKGKTTF
+533 QDELEKLMKGKTTF

-561 IVVIQQGEIKEVGSH
+561 IVVIQQGEIRETGTH

>member
-1 MVYKIKN
+1 MKILKSEDFLMV
-8 IKRRKSLNKMRS
+8 
-20 KNLVSIKKLKKYIKK
+20 KKLKKYVKK

-46 ALVSSAVSAAPVTL
+46 ALVSSAVSATPVTL
-60 IKKLFD
+60 IKRLFD
-66 KGIHGKN
+66 RGIQGKD
-73 ETAILYAVGGMILL
+73 EKDILYAAGGMILL
-87 SILGA
+87 SVLGA
-92 FLVYWTTM
+92 FLVYWTTI

-121 QSLDMEYFSRTKVGE
+121 QSLDMEYFSTTKVGE

-154 FFEFLKYI
+154 FFEFLKYV
-162 FTAISYLVIAIHTDW
+162 FTAISYLVIAIRIDW
-177 KLTIGM
+177 KLTLGM
-183 FVSAPILMI
+183 FIVAPILMT

-203 SGKERQETT
+203 SGKERQEAT
-212 GILNSKLQETL
+212 GTLNSKLQETL

-269 LNYIMVAIL
+269 LNYVMMAIL

-294 GDFITIMTSI
+294 GDFLTIMSAI

-310 IRRSANIYNSLSTNI
+310 VRRSANIYNSLSTNI

-338 PEIADAPDCVKFEEF
+338 PEIADAPDCVNFEEF
-353 RSDITFENVDF
+353 KSDITFENADF
-364 RYKDNDEKILKNIN
+364 SYKDSDEKVLKNIN

-401 NLIPRFFDVDA
+401 NLIPRFFDVT
-412 GMITIDGINVKDYKI
+412 GGKITIDGIDVKNYKI

-447 VLENIKYGNQKASV
+447 ILENIRYANQNASV
-461 EEVIEAAKKAN
+461 EEVVEAAKMAN

-491 GVKLSGGQKQRIS
+491 GIKLSGGQKQRIS

-561 IVVIQQGEIKEVGSH
+561 IIVIQQGEIRETGTH

>member
-1 MVYKIKN
+1 MKILKSEDFLMV
-8 IKRRKSLNKMRS
+8 
-20 KNLVSIKKLKKYIKK
+20 KKLKKYVKK

-46 ALVSSAVSAAPVTL
+46 ALVSSAVSATPVTL
-60 IKKLFD
+60 IKRLFD
-66 KGIHGKN
+66 RGIQGKD
-73 ETAILYAVGGMILL
+73 EKDILYAAGGMILL
-87 SILGA
+87 SVLGA
-92 FLVYWTTM
+92 FLVYWTTI

-121 QSLDMEYFSRTKVGE
+121 QSLDMEYFSTTKVGE

-154 FFEFLKYI
+154 FFEFLKYV
-162 FTAISYLVIAIHTDW
+162 FTAISYLVIAIRIDW
-177 KLTIGM
+177 KLTLGM
-183 FVSAPILMI
+183 FIVAPILMT

-203 SGKERQETT
+203 SGKERQEAT
-212 GILNSKLQETL
+212 GTLNSKLQETL

-269 LNYIMVAIL
+269 LNYVMMAIL

-294 GDFITIMTSI
+294 GDFLTIMSAI

-310 IRRSANIYNSLSTNI
+310 VRRSANIYNSLSTNI

-338 PEIADAPDCVKFEEF
+338 PEIADAPDCVNFEEF
-353 RSDITFENVDF
+353 KSDITFENADF
-364 RYKDNDEKILKNIN
+364 SYKDSDEKVLKNIN

-401 NLIPRFFDVDA
+401 NLIPRFFDVT
-412 GMITIDGINVKDYKI
+412 GGKITIDGIDVKNYKI

-447 VLENIKYGNQKASV
+447 ILENIRYANQNASV

-491 GVKLSGGQKQRIS
+491 GIKLSGGQKQRIS

-509 LENPQIL
+509 LENPQIV

-561 IVVIQQGEIKEVGSH
+561 IVVIQQGEIRETGTH
-576 EELLDKDGI
+576 EELLNKDGI